1 MKTPISYYGGKQKLA
16 SLIIRLIPDHSL
28 YCEPFIGGGAVFFQ
42 KPKSKVEVINDTNKE
57 LINFYEMVQDDFV
70 SLEKEIRIA
79 LHSRDIHRKATVIY
93 GNPDMFSKIKRAAA
107 VWILSSQSF
116 SSKLN
121 GTWGY
126 GIQSN
131 TTSKKIKNK
140 RESFTEEY
148 AIRLQD
154 VQLECTDA
162 LRIIRSR
169 DRVNSFFYLDPPYFN
184 SDCGH
189 YDGYSKE
196 DFEQLLDLLSK
207 IEGKFILSSYPSEIL
222 KDYTEKYNWDQH
234 QIEQIVSVARK
245 KTKQKKKIEVLTA
258 NFELPK
264 KELIK

>member
-1 MKTPISYYGGKQKLA
+1 M
-16 SLIIRLIPDHSL
+16 
-28 YCEPFIGGGAVFFQ
+28 
-42 KPKSKVEVINDTNKE
+42 
-57 LINFYEMVQDDFV
+57 
-70 SLEKEIRIA
+70 
-79 LHSRDIHRKATVIY
+79 
-93 GNPDMFSKIKRAAA
+93 
-107 VWILSSQSF
+107 
-116 SSKLN
+116 
-121 GTWGY
+121 
-126 GIQSN
+126 
-131 TTSKKIKNK
+131 
-140 RESFTEEY
+140 
-148 AIRLQD
+148 
-154 VQLECTDA
+154 
-162 LRIIRSR
+162 
-169 DRVNSFFYLDPPYFN
+169 NSFFYLDPPYFN